1 MRRSALPLASVVAL
15 AYAACFVVITVG
27 LAYAPPL
34 RFAGG
39 RALLAGATLLAL
51 SAVTGRGLIPPGRVR
66 AWLPLLAGLL
76 TLQYA
81 AMFLSPAA
89 AGAGISSVLANTGPI
104 LLVVL
109 AVPILHTRIT
119 VLSAGALLVG
129 AAGVG
134 LIAWPAAAASGV
146 GGGLAIA
153 LPLGVALGA
162 AAETVVLKRMDVGEA
177 LLPVA
182 AWQLLLG
189 ALPLLLASTVL
200 EGPIAWSGAFLG
212 ALLFLALPGTALAL
226 GLWYWLV
233 QREPITRLAGFML
246 LVPVAGLLLAWAA
259 LGEDISGV
267 QGAGA
272 ALAVGGILLA
282 TGQAGDPVVGSAGA
296 ANGGAA
302 TTAQAG

>member
-1 MRRSALPLASVVAL
+1 MAL
-15 AYAACFVVITVG
+15 AYAACFVVITFG
-27 LAYAPPL
+27 LAYAQPL

-39 RALLAGATLLAL
+39 RALLARATLLAL
-51 SAVTGRGLIPPGRVR
+51 SEISGRGLIPPGRLR
-66 AWLPLLAGLL
+66 AWLPLLAALL

-81 AMFLSPAA
+81 AIFLSPAA
-89 AGAGISSVLANTGPI
+89 TGAGISAVLANTGPI
-104 LLVVL
+104 LPVVL
-109 AVPILHTRIT
+109 AVPILHARIM
-119 VLSAGALLVG
+119 VLSAGAVLVG

-134 LIAWPAAAASGV
+134 FIAWPAAAA
-146 GGGLAIA
+146 GGGGGALAIV
-153 LPLGVALGA
+153 LPLAVALGA

-177 LLPVA
+177 LLSVA

-200 EGPIAWSGAFLG
+200 EGAIVWSGAFLG

-233 QREPITRLAGFML
+233 QREPVTRLAGFML

-267 QGAGA
+267 QAAGA
-272 ALAVGGILLA
+272 ALAVAGILLA
-282 TGQAGDPVVGSAGA
+282 TGAAEAGA
-296 ANGGAA
+296 AS
-302 TTAQAG
+302 TAEAG